1 MPLFWRAL
9 AVVNDVGEQVDPYTR
24 SEIHRHIG
32 FYFLVEEVRPDEAV
46 RHLQRSLDLREE
58 LDDARRLPSALVA
71 LGKAELAAGNPARA
85 VELSQR
91 AAAIAQEAALM
102 TTRIEEADRLRRE
115 AEAALAAKQS

>member
-1 MPLFWRAL
+1 
-9 AVVNDVGEQVDPYTR
+9 VDPYTR

-91 AAAIAQEAALM
+91 VAAIAQEAALM